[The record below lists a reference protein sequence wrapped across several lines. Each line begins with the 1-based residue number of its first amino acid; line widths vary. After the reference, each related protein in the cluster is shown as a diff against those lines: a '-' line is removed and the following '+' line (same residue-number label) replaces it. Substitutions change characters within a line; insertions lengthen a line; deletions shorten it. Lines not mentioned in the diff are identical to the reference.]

1 MKESE
6 LKMII
11 KEELEEV
18 FRGFETPNN
27 SMTQLSPEVN
37 DRIFSNLKK
46 RTEKLYTLYTK
57 SGSTPGMFGDKD
69 IKKWKDIDELNKIS
83 EWYEVWSRTLETAKT
98 YNDLIQTLDLLPPRL
113 QRKFKTQLLK
123 IK

>member
-46 RTEKLYTLYTK
+46 RAEKLYTLYTK
-57 SGSTPGMFGDKD
+57 SGSTPGMFGDRD

>member
-1 MKESE
+1 
-6 LKMII
+6 MII

-46 RTEKLYTLYTK
+46 RAEKLYTLYTK
-57 SGSTPGMFGDKD
+57 SGSTPGMFGDRD

>member
-6 LKMII
+6 LEMII

-46 RTEKLYTLYTK
+46 RAEKLYTLYTK
-57 SGSTPGMFGDKD
+57 SGSTPGMFGDRD